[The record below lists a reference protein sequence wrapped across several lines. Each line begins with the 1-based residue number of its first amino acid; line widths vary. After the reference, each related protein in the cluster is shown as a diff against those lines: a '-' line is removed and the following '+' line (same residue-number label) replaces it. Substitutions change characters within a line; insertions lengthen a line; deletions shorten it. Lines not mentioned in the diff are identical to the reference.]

1 MIDKRRPWCNVADM
15 AAKKRAGALPAEKAS
30 RKGHV
35 AVRVDADV
43 EARIEAVRVTLSTEW
58 RPATQS
64 DALRA
69 LLLAGLKAL
78 EKKT

>member
-1 MIDKRRPWCNVADM
+1 M